1 VSRAAIAVRYA
12 RAIFEIGVENGTLPE
27 LVERI
32 SRFAKVYQDSA
43 ELRSVLDN
51 PLIEAEKRE
60 AILRDV
66 AQAVGLSGDGLNA
79 VRLLASR
86 HKLRALPDV
95 AKKLGSLSDDKAGI
109 VRAIVTTAMR
119 LPESFYERLQ
129 RELETVTQRKIVI
142 DRREDASLIGGVITR
157 IGDNTIDGSVRGRLE
172 EIQRSLAGGA
182 GGGAAS

>member
-1 VSRAAIAVRYA
+1 MSRAAIAVRYA
-12 RAIFEIGVENGTLPE
+12 RAIFDIGVETSTLSD
-27 LVERI
+27 LVERVG
-32 SRFAKVYQDSA
+32 RFAKVYQESP

-86 HKLRALPDV
+86 HKLRALPDI
-95 AKKLGSLSDDKAGI
+95 AKKLSMLSDEKAGV
-109 VRAIVTTAMR
+109 VRATVTTAMR
-119 LPESFYERLQ
+119 MPESFFERLQ
-129 RELETVTQRKIVI
+129 RELETVTQRRIVI
-142 DRREDASLIGGVITR
+142 DRREDKSLIGGVLTR

-172 EIQRSLAGGA
+172 EIQRSLGGRA
-182 GGGAAS
+182 GGGPG